1 MGVVKPVSTGS
12 HVQADERLLVQAA
25 QKDPCRFGELYER
38 NFHRVYA
45 YILRRVGERQ
55 IAEDLTSEVFHK
67 ALAALPNFDWR
78 GIPFAAWLIRIAA
91 NLVTDQWKRS
101 AKEELVDQPPEQS
114 TAPDP
119 EDFEE
124 SARLFALVDTLPE
137 DQRRVIVMRFAQEK
151 SIREIAMELKRTEGA
166 VKQLQFRGLETLR
179 GKLGG
184 QNG

>member
-12 HVQADERLLVQAA
+12 HVGVNERLLVQAA
-25 QKDPCRFGELYER
+25 QKDPSRFGELYEL

-45 YILRRVGERQ
+45 YIVRRVGERHT
-55 IAEDLTSEVFHK
+55 AEDLTSEVFHK

-101 AKEELVDQPPEQS
+101 AKEELVADPPEQS
-114 TAPDP
+114 TGPDP

-124 SARLFALVDTLPE
+124 SARLFALVDTLPA

-151 SIREIAMELKRTEGA
+151 SIREIALQLKRTEGA